1 MPSLRSTSL
10 PSRAPSRPLLTIHP
24 TTSPLSLQ
32 TPPRGPGVCARARVC
47 ASQRG
52 NEKHRRSGPAD
63 LLAIA
68 SIKAA
73 LHIPVLSN
81 GNVSSFA
88 DALGALQLTRCDGV
102 MSAEEILRDPA
113 LFERCDSAVARAAA
127 RTAPPTDDATHA
139 ETADALLSPV
149 RLCDEY
155 LKLCEAHPPSSVW
168 QQGTGPCVVAR
179 HHLGRILQHLQGAR
193 DFLSTRECLGATTVA
208 DLSAAF
214 RRHFGSQL
222 TSRSTVEAGRAR
234 CSRYDAPMSAPDLS
248 DEIDDDQECLM
259 RLAQLRQAG
268 SASGGRGRAS
278 A

>member
-127 RTAPPTDDATHA
+127 RTAPPTDDATH
-139 ETADALLSPV
+139 
-149 RLCDEY
+149 
-155 LKLCEAHPPSSVW
+155 PPSSVW